1 MTRPTPAERAALGWV
16 DGLARDLTAGRP
28 HIHALALQGYHDRLT
43 HRIAAVHA
51 DAALVRWARED
62 MAAVE
67 RLRAAV
73 AAALDNTDPDEPG
86 ALAGFLAAVHGVLE
100 VRR

>member
-1 MTRPTPAERAALGWV
+1 MTRPACVSDALAV
-16 DGLARDLTAGRP
+16 LARSTGIQHGEVGVAHTVL
-28 HIHALALQGYHDRLT
+28 LGYVHQLE
-43 HRIAAVHA
+43 HRVQTVEA
-51 DAALVRWARED
+51 DAALVRWARAD

-73 AAALDNTDPDEPG
+73 AAALNRADADEPG